1 MKKIAL
7 IGIKKSYPGFSLSVD
22 FDVANGEFIS
32 ILGPSGSGKTTVLH
46 IIAGFIRQE
55 HGKILKDGID
65 ISFLPTSN
73 RNIGVVFQDY
83 ALFPY
88 LSVYSNIAFGLK
100 IKHFESKRIKEAVFN
115 IAEQFGITHIL
126 NKYPDMIS
134 GGEKQRVAVAR
145 AMVVKP
151 DVLLMDEPL
160 SSLDA
165 KIRERLMEE
174 LKEFHQRFNT
184 TIIYVTHDQAEA
196 MYLAERIVLMDNGS
210 VDQIDTP
217 VNLYEHPKTVFAR
230 EFIGKI
236 NRLVVNGEIKYIR
249 PEEIVMSRSGKFEG
263 TVEGIVYLDSGVEVY
278 VKMQDNR
285 ILVREFL
292 RNVKGI
298 KPGDVVRFD
307 LEGGD

>member
-7 IGIKKSYPGFSLSVD
+7 IGIKKRYPGFSLNVD

-46 IIAGFIRQE
+46 IIAGFIRQDE
-55 HGKILKDGID
+55 GRILKDGVD
-65 ISFLPTSN
+65 ISFLPVSN

-100 IKHFESKRIKEAVFN
+100 IKHFDSKRVKKAVLN

-145 AMVVKP
+145 AMVVQP

-165 KIRERLMEE
+165 KIRERLMKE

-196 MYLAERIVLMDNGS
+196 MYLAGRIVLIDNGEI
-210 VDQIDTP
+210 DQIDTP
-217 VNLYEHPKTVFAR
+217 VNLYDNPKTAFAR

-236 NRLVVNGEIKYIR
+236 NRLVVGREVIYIR
-249 PEEIVMSRSGKFEG
+249 PEEIIMSRTGQFEG
-263 TVEGIVYLDSGVEVY
+263 VVEEIVYLDSVVEMSVT
-278 VKMQDNR
+278 MQGNR
-285 ILVREFL
+285 ILIREFL
-292 RNVKGI
+292 RNVRGI

-307 LEGGD
+307 FEGGD

>member
-1 MKKIAL
+1 MKKIDL
-7 IGIKKSYPGFSLSVD
+7 IGIKKRYPGFSLNVD
-22 FDVANGEFIS
+22 FDVASGEFIS

-46 IIAGFIRQE
+46 IIAGFIRQDR
-55 HGKILKDGID
+55 GKILKDGID

-100 IKHFESKRIKEAVFN
+100 IKHFESKKIKETIFN

-196 MYLAERIVLMDNGS
+196 MYLAERIVLMNNGRI
-210 VDQIDTP
+210 DQTDTP

-263 TVEGIVYLDSGVEVY
+263 TVEKIVYLDSGVEMY

-292 RNVKGI
+292 RNVKEI
-298 KPGDVVRFD
+298 KPGDVIRFD